1 MAILT
6 EILLVCDGGNTG
18 LDCPEDSPFNIDGAK
33 DAKVVNAA
41 RLRNGA
47 AKEGWIK
54 IGRKDYCAACAAQ
67 IERK

>member
-6 EILLVCDGGNTG
+6 KILLVCDGGNSG
-18 LDCPEDSPFNIDGAK
+18 CACPEDSPFNIDGAN
-33 DAKVVNAA
+33 DAKVVSATS
-41 RLRNGA
+41 LRNRA

-54 IGRKDYCAACAAQ
+54 VGHKDYCAACAAQ